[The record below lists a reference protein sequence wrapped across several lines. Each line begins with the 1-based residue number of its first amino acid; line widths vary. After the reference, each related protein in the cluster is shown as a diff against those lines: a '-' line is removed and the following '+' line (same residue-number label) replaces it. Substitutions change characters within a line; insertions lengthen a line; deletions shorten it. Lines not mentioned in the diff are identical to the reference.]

1 MSKPLSKSIK
11 FVQKYM
17 KIDDLI
23 LKDLAEFG
31 VMSIKTKFANADY
44 QRSPQINVYYKISG
58 NELTLY
64 ADGEDVAFIEFGAG
78 VRFGNG
84 YSGPKPSGIVPIGTY
99 GKGYGSNPEGWYYR
113 ENGTLT
119 HTYGNPPAEAM
130 YGTLKEIAERVL
142 TYDRLL

>member
-1 MSKPLSKSIK
+1 MSKPLTKSIK

-23 LKDLAEFG
+23 LKDLEKFG
-31 VMSIKTKFANADY
+31 VMSIKTKFANAEY

-58 NELTLY
+58 HELTLY

-142 TYDRLL
+142 NYGRLL